1 MAQLAESSPFLRL
14 FPHRYDYLW
23 AEHSAPDQRPQWRTE
38 TRHPLSD
45 RLVMQSAYLYGVRF
59 GPETNYCLLDIDPG
73 SPYHPDQDAL
83 AIPRLMASL
92 EDLGLVSYV
101 ACRSSYR
108 GGIHLYLPFPQ
119 SQSSWCL
126 AIAVASV
133 LENAGFKL
141 IPGQLELFPDPKPF
155 CPNRRPGLF
164 KGHRL
169 PLQAGSYLLDAD
181 FQPIW
186 SDQQRFV
193 EQWQLAQSRNVVE
206 RQLLRRIVKQVRRPV
221 YGVSGTA
228 DKFINDLNAEIELGW
243 TGPGQT
249 NRLLGRIAMR
259 AYIFQHLLTGGL
271 PLEGEALVQTIVAT
285 AQALPGYRD
294 WCQHQHELEQ
304 RAIDWAR
311 CIEKSRYFH
320 YGLWP
325 GHQPTLQ
332 VDNPA
337 VAAAAQATPT
347 WNQHQTVSARERIR
361 SALAHMLEAGTLPVY
376 TTARFKALVAYG
388 IGGSTLYRHRDL
400 WHPQAVEFPPAP
412 PTKDLNPALDLADAS
427 NAVDSVTLFPPEGRN
442 PLPHQVCTDL
452 SLAVPAHSGRNSETS
467 SLMEHLPTPPLP
479 YSPVPSPLAR
489 VRQLLAHL
497 PKWHPPALCP
507 DQPIY
512 PQQEIARQK
521 QSARMHAF
529 LRSGDPILMAEAR
542 IWLAANPQASG
553 QGGRDGNEGDH
564 HEEQGQ

>member
-1 MAQLAESSPFLRL
+1 MARPSLSPSISHLTESSSFLRL

-23 AEHSAPDQRPQWRTE
+23 AEHPTPGDRPEWRTE
-38 TRHPLSD
+38 TRHLLSD

-73 SPYHPDQDAL
+73 SPYHPDCDPL
-83 AIPRLMASL
+83 AISRLMASL
-92 EDLGLVSYV
+92 EDVGLVSYV
-101 ACRSSYR
+101 ACQSSYR
-108 GGIHLYLPFPQ
+108 GGIHLYFPFPQ
-119 SQSSWCL
+119 AQSSWCL

-141 IPGQLELFPDPKPF
+141 VPGQLELFPDPKPF

-181 FQPIW
+181 FQPVW

-193 EQWQLAQSRNVVE
+193 EQWQLALHQNAVE
-206 RQLLRRIVKQVRRPV
+206 RQLLRRILKQVRRRV
-221 YGVSGTA
+221 YGVSVTA
-228 DKFINDLNAEIELGW
+228 DKFINDLNAEIEVGW

-259 AYIFQHLLTGGL
+259 AYIFQHLLTGGF
-271 PLEGEALVQTIVAT
+271 PLSGDALVQTIVTT

-325 GHQPTLQ
+325 GHHPTLQ
-332 VDNPA
+332 VENST
-337 VAAAAQATPT
+337 VTSAAETAPT
-347 WNQHQTVSARERIR
+347 WNQQQAVTARERIR
-361 SALAHMLEAGTLPVY
+361 SALAQMLETGTLPAH
-376 TTARFKALVAYG
+376 TTARFKALVTYG

-400 WHPQAVEFPPAP
+400 WHPQAVEFPPP
-412 PTKDLNPALDLADAS
+412 PPNTDQNPALDQADAS
-427 NAVDSVTLFPPEGRN
+427 NALDSVTLFPPEGRN
-442 PLPHQVCTDL
+442 SLL
-452 SLAVPAHSGRNSETS
+452 SQPSRDRPRHPSADPGRNSAMS
-467 SLMEHLPTPPLP
+467 DSAMSPRMEQPPH
-479 YSPVPSPLAR
+479 SPLAQ
-489 VRQLLAHL
+489 VRQLVSHL
-497 PKWHPPALCP
+497 PKWRPPIPCP
-507 DQPIY
+507 DQPI
-512 PQQEIARQK
+512 PLKCEIARHK
-521 QSARMHAF
+521 QSERMQSF
-529 LRSGDPILMAEAR
+529 LRSGDPILVAEAR
-542 IWLAANPQASG
+542 TWLAANPQTSG
-553 QGGRDGNEGDH
+553 
-564 HEEQGQ
+564 